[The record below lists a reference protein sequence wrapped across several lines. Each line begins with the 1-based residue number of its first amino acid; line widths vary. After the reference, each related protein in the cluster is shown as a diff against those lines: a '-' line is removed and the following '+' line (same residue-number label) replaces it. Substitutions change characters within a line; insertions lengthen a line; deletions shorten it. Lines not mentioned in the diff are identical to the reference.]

1 MTTDQEKIEKV
12 AEEVTEFINK
22 VMGGVKIPQFNK
34 PQRTVNHINI
44 SVVIHQPQKGWLR
57 RQLAKVF

>member
-1 MTTDQEKIEKV
+1 MIDQEKIEKG
-12 AEEVTEFINK
+12 AEEIVQFINK
-22 VMGGVKIPQFNK
+22 VMEGIKIPQLAK